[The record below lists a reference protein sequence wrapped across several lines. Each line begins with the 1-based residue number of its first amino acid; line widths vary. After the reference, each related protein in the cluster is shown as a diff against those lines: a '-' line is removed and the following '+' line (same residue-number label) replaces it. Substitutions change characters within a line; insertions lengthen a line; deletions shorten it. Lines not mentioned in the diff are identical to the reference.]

1 MSTRKFRVGD
11 VVEVR
16 TTSAPVWIGLRFSVT
31 SADYTRETVRG
42 LRVLNPNDRR
52 PHINGVRLGEEVRFT
67 PARLVLVSR
76 PGFGRWY
83 REHFLC

>member
-1 MSTRKFRVGD
+1 MSRKFRVGD

-16 TTSAPVWIGLRFSVT
+16 IASAPTWNGLRFSVT
-31 SADYTRETVRG
+31 LADYGIGVIAG
-42 LRVLNPNDRR
+42 VRVLNPNDRR
-52 PHINGVRLGEEVRFT
+52 PHINGVRLGKEVRFM

-76 PGFGRWY
+76 SGFGRWY